1 MTDATEYFG
10 PEPAETGTAGGWF
23 DMHADVI
30 SFEMSPGLGFRPV
43 IGQGLAVNMVSF
55 APNTVV
61 PVHAHGEE
69 QVLLM
74 LEGELEF
81 EVSGEKR
88 LLRPGQGVVI
98 PPHTPH
104 GARTYDTPAVEVDIF
119 HPPRQGLLDAIT
131 AQQGR
136 ASNEQS

>member
-1 MTDATEYFG
+1 MTDATQYFG

-23 DMHADVI
+23 DMNADVL

-43 IGQGLAVNMVSF
+43 IGQGLAVNMVTF
-55 APNTVV
+55 EPNTAA
-61 PVHAHGEE
+61 PVHAHSEE

-119 HPPRQGLLDAIT
+119 HPPRQGLLDAIK
-131 AQQGR
+131 AQQG
-136 ASNEQS
+136 AGQS

>member
-1 MTDATEYFG
+1 MNVGVT
-10 PEPAETGTAGGWF
+10 
-23 DMHADVI
+23 

-61 PVHAHGEE
+61 PVHAHDEE

-88 LLRPGQGVVI
+88 LLKPGQGVVI
-98 PPHTPH
+98 PPNTPH

-119 HPPRQGLLDAIT
+119 HPPRKGLLDAIG
-131 AQQGR
+131 ARQEAAADG
-136 ASNEQS
+136 EE

>member
-1 MTDATEYFG
+1 MTDAANYFG

-23 DMHADVI
+23 DVNSDVI

-43 IGQGLAVNMVSF
+43 IGQGLAVNMVTF
-55 APNTVV
+55 EPNTVA
-61 PVHAHGEE
+61 PVHAHSEE

-88 LLRPGQGVVI
+88 LLRRGQGVVI
-98 PPHTPH
+98 PPHTPP
-104 GARTYDTPAVEVDIF
+104 GARTYDTTAVEIDIF
-119 HPPRQGLLDAIT
+119 HPPRQNLLDAIK
-131 AQQGR
+131 ARQGD
-136 ASNEQS
+136 ASGQG